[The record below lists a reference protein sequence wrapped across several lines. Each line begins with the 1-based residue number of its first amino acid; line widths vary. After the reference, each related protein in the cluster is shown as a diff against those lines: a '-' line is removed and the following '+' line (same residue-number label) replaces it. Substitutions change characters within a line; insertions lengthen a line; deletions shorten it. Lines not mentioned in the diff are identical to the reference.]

1 MDERLAER
9 GPRSGRPGDRGVPEA
24 RTHLVKSWYQRYL
37 GQEAGN
43 GEEQGW
49 VGLLL
54 AGETEEQVKAGIL
67 GSSEFQSRAQT
78 LISSG
83 SSDQRYVGALYLVLL
98 NRTASDAEV
107 GGWVGALPTAG
118 HNGVAQGFLGSNEFR
133 TEMTTAFYS
142 TFLHRDSDAAGLN
155 GWVSSGLD
163 LKHVREGFEGSGEFL
178 ADG

>member
-54 AGETEEQVKAGIL
+54 AGETEEQVQAGIL

-83 SSDQRYVGALYLVLL
+83 SSDQRYVWALYLVLL

-107 GGWVGALPTAG
+107 SGWVGALPTAG

-163 LKHVREGFEGSGEFL
+163 LKHVREGFEGSGEFF